1 MNGKTYSKA
10 FLWRQRIGFGISDYA
25 CNLAYLMVNTYL
37 LIYYTDVAG
46 ISAAAAG
53 FMFLITKFFDAFTDY
68 MVGTLID
75 KTNTRMGRN
84 RPWMLAGAPVLAI
97 GMILLF
103 TAPDFGTTGK
113 LAWAYFTYML
123 FSFGYTLVNIPMASI
138 LPTLS
143 ADPIERTNIATSRS
157 IFSSLGSLTSASMAL
172 FLIAKL
178 GGDNVVKGYFRTNL
192 VFGVIVVIILL
203 ICVASI
209 REVNPAP
216 QVVKKTSVF
225 HDFKCLMQ
233 NKPYLLMAGDTYFLF
248 VGYLGMFAAIA
259 YYFKYIV
266 GNEMQTSA
274 AISIM
279 TIAPIL
285 TMLLSP
291 VANKRFGKKDITQF
305 GTLVGI
311 LGFILVG
318 ISGGN
323 TSVIYAGILLAG
335 LGNGFRTTMYYSMLA
350 DVVDY
355 GEWKFKKNLAGTQA
369 AVSGFVNKVA
379 SASASAIVAWLLSSG
394 GYDGTAAVQSPAA
407 QTSIIAAFVGLPILC
422 NAACMIL
429 LHFYKLD
436 KGYGT
441 IKKELEERKAAVR
454 MNETALE
461 S

>member
-1 MNGKTYSKA
+1 
-10 FLWRQRIGFGISDYA
+10 
-25 CNLAYLMVNTYL
+25 
-37 LIYYTDVAG
+37 
-46 ISAAAAG
+46 
-53 FMFLITKFFDAFTDY
+53 
-68 MVGTLID
+68 
-75 KTNTRMGRN
+75 
-84 RPWMLAGAPVLAI
+84 
-97 GMILLF
+97 
-103 TAPDFGTTGK
+103 
-113 LAWAYFTYML
+113 
-123 FSFGYTLVNIPMASI
+123 
-138 LPTLS
+138 
-143 ADPIERTNIATSRS
+143 
-157 IFSSLGSLTSASMAL
+157 
-172 FLIAKL
+172 
-178 GGDNVVKGYFRTNL
+178 
-192 VFGVIVVIILL
+192 
-203 ICVASI
+203 
-209 REVNPAP
+209 
-216 QVVKKTSVF
+216 
-225 HDFKCLMQ
+225 
-233 NKPYLLMAGDTYFLF
+233 
-248 VGYLGMFAAIA
+248 MFAAIA

-407 QTSIIAAFVGLPILC
+407 QTAIIAAFVGLPILC

>member
-143 ADPIERTNIATSRS
+143 ADPMERTNIATSRS

-178 GGDNVVKGYFRTNL
+178 GGD
-192 VFGVIVVIILL
+192 
-203 ICVASI
+203 
-209 REVNPAP
+209 
-216 QVVKKTSVF
+216 
-225 HDFKCLMQ
+225 
-233 NKPYLLMAGDTYFLF
+233 
-248 VGYLGMFAAIA
+248 
-259 YYFKYIV
+259 
-266 GNEMQTSA
+266 
-274 AISIM
+274 
-279 TIAPIL
+279 
-285 TMLLSP
+285 
-291 VANKRFGKKDITQF
+291 
-305 GTLVGI
+305 
-311 LGFILVG
+311 
-318 ISGGN
+318 
-323 TSVIYAGILLAG
+323 
-335 LGNGFRTTMYYSMLA
+335 
-350 DVVDY
+350 
-355 GEWKFKKNLAGTQA
+355 
-369 AVSGFVNKVA
+369 
-379 SASASAIVAWLLSSG
+379 
-394 GYDGTAAVQSPAA
+394 
-407 QTSIIAAFVGLPILC
+407 
-422 NAACMIL
+422 
-429 LHFYKLD
+429 
-436 KGYGT
+436 
-441 IKKELEERKAAVR
+441 KA
-454 MNETALE
+454 
-461 S
+461 